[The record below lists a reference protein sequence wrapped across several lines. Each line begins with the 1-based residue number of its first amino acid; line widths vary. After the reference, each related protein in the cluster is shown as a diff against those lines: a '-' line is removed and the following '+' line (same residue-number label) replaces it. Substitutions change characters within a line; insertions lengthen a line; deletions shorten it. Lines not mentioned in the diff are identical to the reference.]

1 MMRYRKG
8 NNKQMGTPK
17 FIFKSLYSNQVILD
31 ERKTKPWWLALIIA
45 ILALALTIIPTL
57 VSGFTTNGSRALSM
71 GSELSTSLSLF
82 SHAAESEEGGN
93 PFSINE
99 NMVLEVREGVIT
111 PNHISSG
118 TEDPIKENVK
128 PIYNI
133 TGDYVNA
140 EGKKQIVTYLN
151 VYYFPG
157 LDPVKKSEDSS
168 AVSKIISDVILVQD
182 EKTNQYVN
190 PPVSFLI
197 MTDTA
202 FIVYAFPLVNSTVDT
217 KPLVTFQG
225 TFQKLVGHAFPAVYN
240 NGNNAEEWGYI
251 LDKSYEPIRFT
262 STLTQVG
269 VTAAINAVVFV
280 IVGILVFALTRGK
293 ANPYRDINFI
303 DGLKISGFLSLSPGL
318 LTCVLG
324 FLSSSLAMMLFLM
337 ILGVRAMM
345 LITRTSAAGRPG
357 GSDDKVVYRARS

>member
-1 MMRYRKG
+1 
-8 NNKQMGTPK
+8 MGTPK

-45 ILALALTIIPTL
+45 ILALALTIVPTL
-57 VSGFTTNGSRALSM
+57 VSGFTTHGSRALNM

-111 PNHISSG
+111 PNHIKDGDYGPVLESN
-118 TEDPIKENVK
+118 TPV
-128 PIYNI
+128 YNI

-140 EGKKQIVTYLN
+140 EGKNQIVTYLN
-151 VYYFPG
+151 VYYLPG
-157 LDPVKKSEDSS
+157 LDPVNSSEDSS
-168 AVSKIISDVILVQD
+168 AVSTIISNSILIKD

-202 FIVYAFPLVNSTVDT
+202 FIIYAFPLIKSTVT
-217 KPLVTFQG
+217 TSPLVTFQG
-225 TFQKLVGHAFPAVYN
+225 TFQKLAGHAFPAAYN
-240 NGNNAEEWGYI
+240 NGDNAEEWGYI

-293 ANPYRDINFI
+293 TNPYRDINFI
-303 DGLKISGFLSLSPGL
+303 DGLKISGFLSLSPGI

-324 FLSSSLAMMLFLM
+324 FVSSSLAMMLFLM

-345 LITRTSAAGRPG
+345 LITRTSAAGKAG
-357 GSDDKVVYRARS
+357 GGDDKVVYRARS